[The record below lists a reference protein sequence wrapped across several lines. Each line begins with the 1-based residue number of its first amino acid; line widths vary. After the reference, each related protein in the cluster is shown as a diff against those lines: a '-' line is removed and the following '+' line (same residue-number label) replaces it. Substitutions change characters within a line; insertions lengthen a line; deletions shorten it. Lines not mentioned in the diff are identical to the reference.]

1 MELKKKSF
9 KDINLKDY
17 KKIVEIN
24 NRELDSN
31 LEKDIAV
38 LSVLLCV
45 EESEVYNLPIVELR
59 SLIEQINWVYEYE
72 FKPTGKLVNKL
83 KIDGI
88 EYTVNPDINS
98 FTVSQ
103 YMDFQN
109 FWDKR
114 NERMGNLL
122 AVFIVPQGKKY
133 NEGYDVI
140 ELADRLEEIFTLD
153 DWNNVCFFF
162 LKNYLTSIKASLL
175 YSDWQMR
182 KMQRKEK
189 NPEKKQKIKNL
200 RKQLHQQIR
209 LMD

>member
-38 LSVLLCV
+38 LSVLLGV
-45 EESEVYNLPIVELR
+45 EESEVYNLSIVELR
-59 SLIEQINWVYEYE
+59 SLIEQINWVYEYD

-122 AVFIVPQGKKY
+122 AVFVIPAGKKY

-175 YSDWQMR
+175 
-182 KMQRKEK
+182 
-189 NPEKKQKIKNL
+189 
-200 RKQLHQQIR
+200 
-209 LMD
+209 

>member
-9 KDINLKDY
+9 KDINLKEY

-38 LSVLLCV
+38 LSVLLGV
-45 EESEVYNLPIVELR
+45 EESEVYNLSIVELR
-59 SLIEQINWVYEYE
+59 SLIEQINWVYQYD

-122 AVFIVPQGKKY
+122 AVFIIPKGKKY

-189 NPEKKQKIKNL
+189 NSQKKQEIKNL

>member
-1 MELKKKSF
+1 MELKKKTY

-38 LSVLLCV
+38 LSVLLGV
-45 EESEVYNLPIVELR
+45 EESEVYNLSIVELR
-59 SLIEQINWVYEYE
+59 SLIEQINWVYEYD

-122 AVFIVPQGKKY
+122 AVFVIPKGKKY

-189 NPEKKQKIKNL
+189 NSQKKQEIKNL

>member
-38 LSVLLCV
+38 LSVLLGV
-45 EESEVYNLPIVELR
+45 EESEVYNLSIVELR
-59 SLIEQINWVYEYE
+59 SLIEQINWVYEYD

-122 AVFIVPQGKKY
+122 AVFVIPAGKKY

-140 ELADRLEEIFTLD
+140 KLADRLEEIFTLD

-189 NPEKKQKIKNL
+189 NSQKKQEIKNL

>member
-1 MELKKKSF
+1 MELKKKTY
-9 KDINLKDY
+9 KDINLKEY

-38 LSVLLCV
+38 LSVLLGV
-45 EESEVYNLPIVELR
+45 EESEVYNLSIVELR

-122 AVFIVPQGKKY
+122 AVFIIPKGKKY

-189 NPEKKQKIKNL
+189 NSQKKQEIKNL

>member
-1 MELKKKSF
+1 MELKKKTY
-9 KDINLKDY
+9 KDINLKEY

-38 LSVLLCV
+38 LSVLLGV
-45 EESEVYNLPIVELR
+45 EESEVYNLSIVELR
-59 SLIEQINWVYEYE
+59 SLIEQINWVYEYD

-122 AVFIVPQGKKY
+122 AVFIIPKGKKY

-189 NPEKKQKIKNL
+189 NSQKKQEIKNL

>member
-24 NRELDSN
+24 TRELDSD

-38 LSVLLCV
+38 LAVLCDCR
-45 EESEVYNLPIVELR
+45 EQDIYNMPLMELK
-59 SLIEQINWVYEYE
+59 SLLQQMEWVKQYE
-72 FKPTGKLVNKL
+72 FTPANKLPNKL

-88 EYTVNPDINS
+88 EYIINPDLNK
-98 FTVSQ
+98 FTVAQ

-122 AVFIVPQGKKY
+122 AVFIVPKGKQY

-140 ELADRLEEIFTLD
+140 ELADRLEEIFSLD

-162 LKNYLTSIKASLL
+162 LKNWCYDTK
-175 YSDWQMR
+175 
-182 KMQRKEK
+182 
-189 NPEKKQKIKNL
+189 
-200 RKQLHQQIR
+200 
-209 LMD
+209 

>member
-1 MELKKKSF
+1 MELKKKTY

-38 LSVLLCV
+38 LSVLLGV
-45 EESEVYNLPIVELR
+45 EESEMYNLPIVELR
-59 SLIEQINWVYEYE
+59 SLIEQINWVYEYD

-122 AVFIVPQGKKY
+122 AVFIIPKGKKY

-162 LKNYLTSIKASLL
+162 LKNYLNSIKASLL

-189 NPEKKQKIKNL
+189 NQQKKQEIKNL

>member
-1 MELKKKSF
+1 MELRKKSY
-9 KDINLKDY
+9 KDVNLKEY

-31 LEKDIAV
+31 IEKDIAV
-38 LSVLLCV
+38 LSVLLGV

-59 SLIEQINWVYEYE
+59 SLLEQIKWVYDYA
-72 FKPTGKLVNKL
+72 FKPTGKLANKI
-83 KIDGI
+83 KIDGE
-88 EYTVNPDINS
+88 EYIVNPDLNS

-114 NERMGNLL
+114 SERMGNLL
-122 AVFIVPQGKKY
+122 AVFIVPKGKKY

-140 ELADRLEEIFTLD
+140 ALADRLEEIFTLD

-162 LKNYLTSIKASLL
+162 LKNYLISTKASLL

-189 NPEKKQKIKNL
+189 NPQKKQEIKNL
-200 RKQLHQQIR
+200 RKQLLQQIR
-209 LMD
+209 LLD

>member
-1 MELKKKSF
+1 MELKKKSY
-9 KDINLKDY
+9 KDINLKEY

-24 NRELDSN
+24 NRELDSD

-38 LSVLLCV
+38 LSVLLDTT
-45 EESEVYNLPIVELR
+45 ESEMYNLPIVELR
-59 SLIEQINWVYEYE
+59 SLIEQINWVYRYE
-72 FKPTGKLVNKL
+72 FKPTGKMVNKL

-88 EYTVNPDINS
+88 EYIVNPDLNS

-114 NERMGNLL
+114 SERMGNLL
-122 AVFIVPQGKKY
+122 AVFIVPKGKKY

-162 LKNYLTSIKASLL
+162 LKNYLISTKASLL
-175 YSDWQMR
+175 FSDWQMR

-189 NPEKKQKIKNL
+189 NPQKKQEIKNL

>member
-1 MELKKKSF
+1 MELKKKTY

-38 LSVLLCV
+38 LSVLLGV
-45 EESEVYNLPIVELR
+45 EESEVYNLSIVELR
-59 SLIEQINWVYEYE
+59 SLIEQINWVYKYD
-72 FKPTGKLVNKL
+72 FKPTGKLANKI
-83 KIDGI
+83 KIDGE

-122 AVFIVPQGKKY
+122 AVFIIPKGKKY

-189 NPEKKQKIKNL
+189 NSQKKQEIKNL

>member
-1 MELKKKSF
+1 MELRKKSY
-9 KDINLKDY
+9 KDVNLKEY

-38 LSVLLCV
+38 LSVLLGV

-59 SLIEQINWVYEYE
+59 SLLEQIKWVYEYD
-72 FKPTGKLVNKL
+72 FKPTGKLANKI
-83 KIDGI
+83 KIDGE
-88 EYTVNPDINS
+88 EYIVNPDLNS

-114 NERMGNLL
+114 SERMGNLL
-122 AVFIVPQGKKY
+122 AVFIVPKGKKY

-140 ELADRLEEIFTLD
+140 ALADRLEEIFTLD

-162 LKNYLTSIKASLL
+162 LKNYLISTKASLL
-175 YSDWQMR
+175 FSDWQMR

-189 NPEKKQKIKNL
+189 DPKKKEEIKNL

-209 LMD
+209 LLD

>member
-1 MELKKKSF
+1 MELKKKTY
-9 KDINLKDY
+9 KDINLKEY
-17 KKIVEIN
+17 KKILEIN

-38 LSVLLCV
+38 LSVLLGV
-45 EESEVYNLPIVELR
+45 EESEVYNLSIVELR
-59 SLIEQINWVYEYE
+59 SLIEQINWVYEYD

-122 AVFIVPQGKKY
+122 AVFIIPKGKKY

-189 NPEKKQKIKNL
+189 NSQKKQEIKNL

>member
-38 LSVLLCV
+38 LSVLLGV
-45 EESEVYNLPIVELR
+45 EESEVYNLSIVELR
-59 SLIEQINWVYEYE
+59 SLIEQINWVYEYD

-122 AVFIVPQGKKY
+122 AVFVIPKGKKY

-189 NPEKKQKIKNL
+189 NSQKKQEIKNL